1 MEPSAQS
8 DKSKATIA
16 AERRRPGRLETIN
29 PHLIELLRCP
39 EEISPTIEDE
49 AIDIL
54 STRIQDD
61 IDTDLLAPARGI
73 MLGLAISLAMWALI
87 GLADWFLL

>member
-1 MEPSAQS
+1 MEPSAQL
-8 DKSKATIA
+8 DKSKAIIA

-29 PHLIELLRCP
+29 PHLIKLLRCP

-54 STRIQDD
+54 STSIQDD

-73 MLGLAISLAMWALI
+73 ILGLAISLAIWVLI
-87 GLADWFLL
+87 GLAGWFLL